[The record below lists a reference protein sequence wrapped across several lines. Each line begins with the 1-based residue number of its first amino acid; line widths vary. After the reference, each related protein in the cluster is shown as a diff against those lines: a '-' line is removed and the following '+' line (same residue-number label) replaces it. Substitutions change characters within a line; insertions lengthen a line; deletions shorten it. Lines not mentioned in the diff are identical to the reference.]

1 MRCIILCVGELKC
14 IFTKILPLRK
24 ESAMVT
30 DELHNLNSEA
40 LVNNRKLKIGFFVDT
55 YLPMLDGVIMVVD
68 NYAKHLSQIA
78 DVTVFTTA
86 IDKSFIDNLSY
97 RVVRCKS
104 ARLPTLDYVL
114 PLPDFDLNFKN
125 ELERANLDIVHIH
138 SPFFVGQIGLR
149 YAKKHNIPV
158 IATIHSQYKSDFQ
171 RALRHEFLTNTAMQN
186 VMKLYNS
193 ADECWT
199 VNSGMCRIYQEEYGG
214 SNTPKVHSNAT
225 DMLPCGNIS
234 DCRRKVNARYGLRD
248 EEKVF
253 LFVGRLNILK
263 NILYIVDALK
273 IVRENCVIPFKM
285 LFVGSGQDED
295 KLRERI
301 AEAGMEDSIILC
313 GRINDRSELA
323 AVYARADLFL
333 FPSLYDANSL
343 VQIEAASQGTPTL
356 FLKGAVTGSSVT
368 DKVNGFVADN
378 SVEEYA
384 RKIIEIISDEELYSE
399 VSEGAFRDLYKPWDT
414 AVANVFSDYQRLVS
428 ESMNKKNNN
437 SGGRSLVHKK
447 RKMVNKS

>member
-1 MRCIILCVGELKC
+1 ML
-14 IFTKILPLRK
+14 
-24 ESAMVT
+24 T
-30 DELHNLNSEA
+30 DELCGINCAASLNYK
-40 LVNNRKLKIGFFVDT
+40 KLKIGFFVDT
-55 YLPMLDGVIMVVD
+55 YLPMLDGVVMVVD
-68 NYAKHLSQIA
+68 NYAKHMAQMA

-86 IDKSFIDNLSY
+86 IDKSFVDTRSY
-97 RVVRCKS
+97 RIVRCKS

-114 PLPDFDLNFKN
+114 PLPDFDSEFKY
-125 ELERANLDIVHIH
+125 ELEKANLDIVHIH

-149 YAKKHNIPV
+149 YAKKHGIPV

-171 RALRHEFLTNTAMQN
+171 RALKHDFLTKPVMQN
-186 VMKLYNS
+186 VMKLYDS

-199 VNSGMCRIYQEEYGG
+199 VNSGMCRVYQEEYGG
-214 SNTPKVHSNAT
+214 CNIPKIHSNAT
-225 DMLPCGNIS
+225 DMLPCGNVC
-234 DCRRKVNARYGLRD
+234 DHREKVNVKYGLRD
-248 EEKVF
+248 TEKVF
-253 LFVGRLNILK
+253 LFVGRINILK

-273 IVRENCVIPFKM
+273 IVSENCGIPFKM
-285 LFVGSGQDED
+285 LFVGAGQDEE

-301 AEAGMEDSIILC
+301 AETGMDDKIILC

-356 FLKGAVTGSSVT
+356 FVKGAVTGSSVI

-384 RKIIEIISDEELYSE
+384 RKIIEIISDKELYSK
-399 VSEGAFRDLYKPWDT
+399 VSEGAFRDLYRPWDA
-414 AVANVFSDYQRLVS
+414 AVASVFGDYQRLVNEHMS
-428 ESMNKKNNN
+428 KKT
-437 SGGRSLVHKK
+437 GRKRRNPRKK
-447 RKMVNKS
+447 RAVL